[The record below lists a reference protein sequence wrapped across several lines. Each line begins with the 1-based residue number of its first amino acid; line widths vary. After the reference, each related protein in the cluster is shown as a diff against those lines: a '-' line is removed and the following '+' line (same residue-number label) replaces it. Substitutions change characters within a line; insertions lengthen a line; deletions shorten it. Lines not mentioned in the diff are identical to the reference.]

1 MRGLILIFILC
12 VFGCKENKKYHDDQ
26 QEKTDEVYNGGLED
40 AFEFQKKLN
49 REFKDPETSPL
60 PDRYRKN
67 FNGLD
72 FFAPDSNYLI
82 TAKFTKTPEALPFF
96 MPTTTGGQTEE
107 VVYGKVSFTLEGKMH
122 ELEVYQNLE
131 LIQQEKYKNYL
142 FLPFS
147 DLTNGEETYDGGRY
161 LDLTVPEGDTI
172 LLDFNKAYNPYCAYN
187 AKYSCPIVPK
197 QNRLDTEIRA
207 GVKAFNK

>member
-12 VFGCKENKKYHDDQ
+12 AFGCKENKKYHDDQ
-26 QEKTDEVYNGGLED
+26 QEKMDVVYNGGLGD

-49 REFKDPETSPL
+49 REFRDPETSPL

-96 MPTTTGGQTEE
+96 MPTTTGGHTEE

-197 QNRLDTEIRA
+197 QNRLDTGIRA

>member
-1 MRGLILIFILC
+1 MRVLVLILILC
-12 VFGCKENKKYHDDQ
+12 TWGCKENKRYHDSQ
-26 QEKTDEVYNGGLED
+26 QGKTDVVYTGGLAD
-40 AFEFQKKLN
+40 AYAFHEKLN
-49 REFKDPETSPL
+49 RDFKDPEISPL

-67 FNGLD
+67 FEGLD

-82 TAKFTKTPEALPFF
+82 KAKFTRILAPLPFF
-96 MPTTTGGQTEE
+96 MSTSTGGRTEE
-107 VVYGKVSFTLEGKMH
+107 IVYGKVSFSFNGKEH

-131 LIQQEKYKNYL
+131 LRKQKEYENYL

-147 DLTNGEETYDGGRY
+147 DRTNGEETYGAGRY
-161 LDLTVPEGDTI
+161 LDLTIPEGDTI

-187 AKYSCPIVPK
+187 AKYSCPLVPE

>member
-1 MRGLILIFILC
+1 MWRLVLILILC
-12 VFGCKENKKYHDDQ
+12 AWGCKENKRYHDG
-26 QEKTDEVYNGGLED
+26 QETKIDIMHIGGLQD
-40 AFEFQKKLN
+40 AFEFQEKLN

-72 FFAPDSNYLI
+72 FFAPDSTYLI
-82 TAKFTKTPEALPFF
+82 TAKLIKTPEALPFF
-96 MPTTTGGQTEE
+96 MATSTGGRTEE
-107 VVYGKVSFTLEGKMH
+107 IVYGKISFVLDGKTH
-122 ELEVYQNLE
+122 ELEVYRNME
-131 LIQQEKYKNYL
+131 LMRQEKYRDYL

-147 DLTNGEETYDGGRY
+147 DLTNGEETYEGGRY

-187 AKYSCPIVPK
+187 AKYSCPLVPK